1 MTDSAAVKRA
11 LVTGLGGLSAQDQRR
26 RSRVVIGAAVLIS
39 LLLPAS
45 LASAGPPLPQQRPE
59 AASPARPA
67 TSAAATHESVPKP
80 IPKPSY
86 RPSWAI
92 PSKFAGPYGRALDLA
107 DKSAWT
113 ALARQQRAPKLPALE
128 TVLTWMKLEDTRARV
143 SFAEIAGFLA
153 SRPAWPRRASLVR
166 KAERLMTEA
175 EPLAARLA
183 WFKSNPPVTGTGHL
197 KRITALKEAGDTAR
211 IARAAREAWLTAR
224 FTASEQKRFLRD
236 HRAILGPVDHWR
248 RLDRLLWMG
257 ATGPARAMMR
267 LVTPDQRR
275 VAQARLHLRAMSA
288 GVGAAIKRVP
298 AALRSDPG
306 LIYERLRWRHRKGL
320 KDEALELLWD
330 TPDAPEFRKF
340 WWKERSRQVRYA
352 LDSGRLEDAY
362 LLAAGHVQRQGSSF
376 ADAQWHAGWIALRY
390 RDKPTEAAGYFTDLH
405 ANVKTPISRARAA
418 YWAGRALE
426 TSGAETAAQAWY
438 ARAAAHQTTFY
449 GQLAA
454 RKVPSR
460 IQRLPAPPTPAATIP
475 TSDAIRELVDIAV
488 ALSEIKRE
496 RLARRFFREA
506 ARAAMSRDEAVW
518 IAATARSRGY
528 LDIGVYTARRAARSG
543 HILSD
548 AGYPLIDVPRRDAPE
563 PALILAVIRQ
573 ESGFDEAARSRVGA
587 LGLMQ
592 LMPATA
598 RSVARGLKIPYGRGR
613 LTVDPG
619 YNMRLGAHY
628 LQAQINAF
636 GGEYVLALAAYNAG
650 PHRVKRWIKE
660 RGDPRA
666 PDVDM
671 IDWIERIPF
680 AETRNY
686 VQRVLEAM
694 QVYRLR
700 LGSGETGWRTASAGP
715 AGAKGGCG
723 VAADQNTVRCQST
736 EVANLGAGVGAGK
749 DER

>member
-1 MTDSAAVKRA
+1 MTQSAAEKRA
-11 LVTGLGGLSAQDQRR
+11 SASNFPRRAVLRVAGPTALLISGLISGLVAGPVFVSSVDAAAPLPKQRPAP
-26 RSRVVIGAAVLIS
+26 SPASSPATPDTVKAPAAVPS
-39 LLLPAS
+39 PAV
-45 LASAGPPLPQQRPE
+45 PLPI
-59 AASPARPA
+59 A
-67 TSAAATHESVPKP
+67 KP
-80 IPKPSY
+80 TY
-86 RPSWAI
+86 RPIWAI
-92 PSKFAGPYGRALDLA
+92 PFKLAKVYGPALELAG
-107 DKSAWT
+107 KSAWT
-113 ALARQQRAPKLPALE
+113 ALSRLDRSPREASLE
-128 TVLTWMKLEDTRARV
+128 TVLTWMRLEDPSARADF
-143 SFAEIAGFLA
+143 SEIADFLA
-153 SRPAWPRRASLVR
+153 DRRAWPRRRNLVR
-166 KAERLMTEA
+166 RAEQLMTGD

-183 WFKSNPPVTGTGHL
+183 WFTGNPPISGDGYL
-197 KRITALKEAGDTAR
+197 KWIAALKETGDA
-211 IARAAREAWLTAR
+211 AAVAKAARKTWSHAR
-224 FTASEQKRFLRD
+224 FTASQQKQFLREY
-236 HRAILGPVDHWR
+236 HGSLGPDDHWR
-248 RLDRLLWMG
+248 RMDRLLWLG

-275 VAQARLHLRAMSA
+275 LAQARLHLRAMSA
-288 GVGAAIKRVP
+288 GVDGAVKRVP
-298 AALRSDPG
+298 MALQSDPG

-330 TPDAPEFRKF
+330 SPETPEFETL

-362 LLAAGHVQRQGSSF
+362 LLAAGHAQRKGATF

-390 RDKPTEAAGYFTDLH
+390 RDKATEAAGYFTDLH
-405 ANVKTPISRARAA
+405 TRVKTPISQARAA

-426 TSGAETAAQAWY
+426 SSGAETAAQHWY
-438 ARAAAHQTTFY
+438 ARAALHQTTFY

-454 RKVPSR
+454 RKVPSS
-460 IQRLPAPPTPAATIP
+460 IQRLPSAPTPEAAIP
-475 TSDAIRELVDIAV
+475 TSDGIRELVEIAV

-496 RLARRFFREA
+496 KLARGFFREA

-518 IAATARSRGY
+518 IAATARSLGY

-548 AGYPLIDVPRRDAPE
+548 AGYPLIDVPRQDAPE
-563 PALILAVIRQ
+563 PALTLAVIRQ

-598 RSVARGLKIPYGRGR
+598 RNVSQSLNIPYGHGR
-613 LTVDPG
+613 LTVDPD
-619 YNMRLGAHY
+619 YNMRLGSRY
-628 LQAQINAF
+628 LKTQIDRF

-650 PHRVKRWIKE
+650 PHRVERWLKE
-660 RGDPRA
+660 RGDPRTGA
-666 PDVDM
+666 VDM

-700 LGSGETGWRTASAGP
+700 LGSPETGWSTASASP
-715 AGAKGGCG
+715 AMRPEGCG
-723 VAADQNTVRCQST
+723 PRDAQATPCAPTKVAQS
-736 EVANLGAGVGAGK
+736 
-749 DER
+749 R